1 MPARRGRKSPKLP
14 KITADNYYSI
24 ETQLAYMSASQ
35 FKSFQRCEAAA
46 LAELEGR
53 YVRPK
58 TTAMLVGSYVDAHF
72 SGEMEQFR
80 AQNPELFKRDGSLK
94 AEFVRAEDIIIRMER
109 DELYALLMS
118 GKKQVILTG
127 RINGVP
133 YKAKLDSLLGTDTCQ
148 EIVRRFPGARK
159 ALGFCDGA
167 IVDQKV
173 MASLDDVWSEE
184 SWGKI
189 PFARAWG
196 YDIQGA
202 IYQVL
207 EGHML
212 PFILAVGTKE
222 PEPDLEAIYIPDQ
235 ELAAKL
241 EEVESLS
248 PRYQA
253 IKRHKIEPVGCGK
266 CPYCRSQKKLTKII
280 DYRELNAHDQSFDL
294 TGPLDT

>member
-1 MPARRGRKSPKLP
+1 MPRKRKPKLP
-14 KITADNYYSI
+14 KITADNYYSG
-24 ETQLAYMSASQ
+24 EAQSAYMSASQ
-35 FKSFQRCEAAA
+35 FKAFQRCEAAA
-46 LAELEGR
+46 LAEVEGR

-72 SGEMEQFR
+72 SGEMEQFQ
-80 AQNPELFKRDGSLK
+80 AKNQELFKRDGTIKS
-94 AEFVRAEDIIIRMER
+94 EFVHAEDIIMRMER

-118 GKKQVILTG
+118 GRKQVILTG
-127 RINGVP
+127 KIGNVP
-133 YKAKLDSLLGTDTCQ
+133 YKAKLDCLLDAGTCQ
-148 EIVRRFPGARK
+148 KIVERFPGARE

-184 SWGKI
+184 EWGKI
-189 PFARAWG
+189 PFARARG

-202 IYQVL
+202 IYQAL

-222 PEPDLEAIYIPDQ
+222 PEPDLAAIYIPDQ

-248 PRYQA
+248 PRYHA
-253 IKRHKIEPVGCGK
+253 IKQHKIDPVGCGK
-266 CPYCRSQKKLTKII
+266 CPYCRSQKKLTDII
-280 DYRELNAHDQSFDL
+280 DYRELNANGKSHDL
-294 TGPLDT
+294 AGPLDA

>member
-1 MPARRGRKSPKLP
+1 
-14 KITADNYYSI
+14 
-24 ETQLAYMSASQ
+24 MSASQ

-80 AQNPELFKRDGSLK
+80 AQNPELFKRDGSFK

>member
-1 MPARRGRKSPKLP
+1 MLNRGRKKPL
-14 KITADNYYSI
+14 KITADNYYSS
-24 ETQLAYMSASQ
+24 EAQLAYMSASQ
-35 FKSFQRCEAAA
+35 FKAFQRCEAAA
-46 LAELEGR
+46 LAEIEGR
-53 YVRPK
+53 YIRPK

-72 SGEMEQFR
+72 SGELEQFQ

-94 AEFVRAEDIIIRMER
+94 AEFVHAEDIIKRMER
-109 DELYALLMS
+109 DDLYMLLMS
-118 GKKQVILTG
+118 GKKQMIFTG
-127 RINGVP
+127 TIAGVP
-133 YKAKLDSLLGTDTCQ
+133 YKAKLDSLLDDDTCR
-148 EIVRRFPGARK
+148 EIVRRFPDTQK

-173 MASLDDVWSEE
+173 MASLDDVWSDEE
-184 SWGKI
+184 FGRV

-202 IYQVL
+202 IYQAL

-222 PEPDLEAIYIPDQ
+222 PEPDLSAIYIPDQ

-241 EEVESLS
+241 KEVESLS

-253 IKRHKIEPVGCGK
+253 IKNHEIEPTGCGK
-266 CPYCRSQKKLTKII
+266 CPYCRNQKKLTEII
-280 DYRELNAHDQSFDL
+280 DYRELNANDKPYDVA
-294 TGPLDT
+294 GPLDA

>member
-1 MPARRGRKSPKLP
+1 
-14 KITADNYYSI
+14 
-24 ETQLAYMSASQ
+24 MSASQ

-46 LAELEGR
+46 LAELEGG
-53 YVRPK
+53 YIRPK
-58 TTAMLVGSYVDAHF
+58 TAAMLVGSFVDAHF

-94 AEFVRAEDIIIRMER
+94 AEFVHAEDIIIRMER

-127 RINGVP
+127 KIGGVP
-133 YKAKLDSLLGTDTCQ
+133 YKAKLDCLLDADTCQ
-148 EIVRRFPGARK
+148 KIAEKFPGARE

-173 MASLDDVWSEE
+173 MASLDDVWSEDA
-184 SWGKI
+184 WGKV

-222 PEPDLEAIYIPDQ
+222 PEPDLAAIYIPDQ

>member
-1 MPARRGRKSPKLP
+1 MPARRGLKSQKLP
-14 KITADNYYSI
+14 KVTAENYYSA
-24 ETQLAYMSASQ
+24 ENQLAYMSASQ
-35 FKSFQRCEAAA
+35 FKSFQRCEAAS

-53 YVRPK
+53 YIRPK
-58 TTAMLVGSYVDAHF
+58 TAAMLVGSFVDACF
-72 SGEMEQFR
+72 SGELEQFR
-80 AQNPELFKRDGSLK
+80 EQNPEIYKRDGTLRF
-94 AEFVRAEDIIIRMER
+94 EFVHAEEIVNRMAR
-109 DELYALLMS
+109 DELYMMLMS
-118 GKKQVILTG
+118 GRKQVILTG
-127 RINGVP
+127 KIGNVP
-133 YKAKLDSLLGTDTCQ
+133 YKAKLDCLLDAGTCQ
-148 EIVRRFPGARK
+148 KIAEKFPGARE

-222 PEPDLEAIYIPDQ
+222 PEPDLAAIYIPDQ

-280 DYRELNAHDQSFDL
+280 DYRELNANDQSFDL

>member
-1 MPARRGRKSPKLP
+1 
-14 KITADNYYSI
+14 
-24 ETQLAYMSASQ
+24 
-35 FKSFQRCEAAA
+35 
-46 LAELEGR
+46 
-53 YVRPK
+53 
-58 TTAMLVGSYVDAHF
+58 
-72 SGEMEQFR
+72 
-80 AQNPELFKRDGSLK
+80 LFKRDGTFKS
-94 AEFVRAEDIIIRMER
+94 EFVHAEDIIMRMER
-109 DELYALLMS
+109 DDLYSLLMS

-127 RINGVP
+127 MIGGVP
-133 YKAKLDSLLGTDTCQ
+133 YKAKLDSLLDSDTCQ
-148 EIVRRFPGARK
+148 KIAEKFPGARE

-222 PEPDLEAIYIPDQ
+222 SEPNLAALYIPDQ
-235 ELAAKL
+235 ELEAKL
-241 EEVESLS
+241 KEVEYLS
-248 PRYQA
+248 PRYQS
-253 IKRHKIEPVGCGK
+253 IKNHEIEPVGCGK
-266 CPYCRSQKKLTKII
+266 CPLPQPEEINGN
-280 DYRELNAHDQSFDL
+280 YRLQGAECK
-294 TGPLDT
+294 

>member
-1 MPARRGRKSPKLP
+1 MPVKETRRMKLP
-14 KITADNYYSI
+14 RVTTENYYSSK
-24 ETQLAYMSASQ
+24 TQLAYMSASQ

-53 YVRPK
+53 YDRPK
-58 TTAMLVGSYVDAHF
+58 TTAMLVGGYVDAHF
-72 SGEMEQFR
+72 SGEMEQFLV
-80 AQNPELFKRDGSLK
+80 QNPELFKRDGSLK
-94 AEFVRAEDIIIRMER
+94 SEFVHAKDIIRRMEQ
-109 DELYALLMS
+109 DTLYVMLMS
-118 GKKQVILTG
+118 GRKQVILTG
-127 RINGVP
+127 EIAGVP
-133 YKAKLDSLLGTDTCQ
+133 YKAKLDSLLDSDTCQ
-148 EIVRRFPGARK
+148 IVAERFPGARA

-173 MASLDDVWSEE
+173 MSSTDDVWSEDE
-184 SWGKI
+184 RGRV

-202 IYQVL
+202 IYQAL

-222 PEPDLEAIYIPDQ
+222 PEPDLAAIYIPDQ
-235 ELAAKL
+235 ELSACL
-241 EEVESLS
+241 EEVKSLS

-253 IKRHKIEPVGCGK
+253 IKRHEVEPSGCGK

-280 DYRELNAHDQSFDL
+280 DYRELNANDKPYDVA
-294 TGPLDT
+294 GPLDA

>member
-1 MPARRGRKSPKLP
+1 MPARKMRRLKLP
-14 KITADNYYSI
+14 KVTAENYYSS

-35 FKSFQRCEAAA
+35 FKSFQKCEAAA
-46 LAELEGR
+46 LAEIEGR
-53 YVRPK
+53 YIRLK
-58 TTAMLVGSYVDAHF
+58 TTSMLVGGYVDAHF
-72 SGEMEQFR
+72 SGEMEQFQT
-80 AQNPELFKRDGSLK
+80 QNPELFKRDGTLK
-94 AEFVRAEDIIIRMER
+94 SEFVHAEDIIIRMER
-109 DELYALLMS
+109 DDLYALLMS
-118 GKKQVILTG
+118 GRKQVILTG
-127 RINGVP
+127 KIGNVP
-133 YKAKLDSLLGTDTCQ
+133 YKAKLDCLLDAGTCQ
-148 EIVRRFPGARK
+148 KIAEKFPGARK

-222 PEPDLEAIYIPDQ
+222 PEPDLAAIYIPDQ

-294 TGPLDT
+294 AGPLNT

>member
-1 MPARRGRKSPKLP
+1 MPRLP
-14 KITADNYYSI
+14 KITADNYYSG
-24 ETQLAYMSASQ
+24 EAQSAYMSASQ

-222 PEPDLEAIYIPDQ
+222 PEPDLAAIYIPDQ
-235 ELAAKL
+235 ELEAKMK
-241 EEVESLS
+241 EVEYLS
-248 PRYQA
+248 PRYQS
-253 IKRHKIEPVGCGK
+253 IKNHEIEPVGCGK

>member
-1 MPARRGRKSPKLP
+1 MPRKRKPKLP
-14 KITADNYYSI
+14 KITADNYYSG
-24 ETQLAYMSASQ
+24 EAQPAYMSASQ
-35 FKSFQRCEAAA
+35 FKAFQRCEAAA
-46 LAELEGR
+46 LAEVEGR

-72 SGEMEQFR
+72 SGEMEQFQ
-80 AQNPELFKRDGSLK
+80 AKNQELFKRDGTLK
-94 AEFVRAEDIIIRMER
+94 SEFVHAEDIIMRMER

-127 RINGVP
+127 EIAGVP
-133 YKAKLDSLLGTDTCQ
+133 YKAKLDSLLDADTCRA
-148 EIVRRFPGARK
+148 IVRGFPGTAK
-159 ALGFCDGA
+159 AFGFCDGA
-167 IVDQKV
+167 IVDKKV
-173 MASLDDVWSEE
+173 MASLDDVWSEDA
-184 SWGKI
+184 WGKI

-196 YDIQGA
+196 YDVQGA
-202 IYQVL
+202 IYQAL

-222 PEPDLEAIYIPDQ
+222 PEPDLAAVYIPDQ
-235 ELAAKL
+235 DLAAKL

-266 CPYCRSQKKLTKII
+266 CPYCSSQKKLTKII

-294 TGPLDT
+294 AGPLDT

>member
-1 MPARRGRKSPKLP
+1 
-14 KITADNYYSI
+14 
-24 ETQLAYMSASQ
+24 MSASQ

-46 LAELEGR
+46 LAEIEGR
-53 YVRPK
+53 YIRPK
-58 TTAMLVGSYVDAHF
+58 TTSMLVGSFVDAHF

-94 AEFVRAEDIIIRMER
+94 AEFVHAEDIIIRMER

-127 RINGVP
+127 KIGAVP
-133 YKAKLDSLLGTDTCQ
+133 YKAKLDCLLDAGTCQ
-148 EIVRRFPGARK
+148 KIAEKFPGARE

-222 PEPDLEAIYIPDQ
+222 PEPDLAAIYIPDQ

-253 IKRHKIEPVGCGK
+253 IKQHKIEPVGCGK

-280 DYRELNAHDQSFDL
+280 DYRELNANDQSFDL

>member
-14 KITADNYYSI
+14 KVTAENYYSI

-202 IYQVL
+202 IYQAL

-222 PEPDLEAIYIPDQ
+222 PEPDLAAIYIPDQ

-248 PRYQA
+248 HRYQA

>member
-14 KITADNYYSI
+14 KVTAENYYSI

-222 PEPDLEAIYIPDQ
+222 SEPDLAAIYIPDQ

>member
-1 MPARRGRKSPKLP
+1 MNLN
-14 KITADNYYSI
+14 ADNYFSG
-24 ETQLAYMSASQ
+24 EANKTYMSASQ

-94 AEFVRAEDIIIRMER
+94 AEFVHAEDIIIRMER

-127 RINGVP
+127 EINGVP
-133 YKAKLDSLLGTDTCQ
+133 YKAKLDSLLDADTCR
-148 EIVRRFPGARK
+148 EIVRRFPGVRK
-159 ALGFCDGA
+159 ALSFCDGA

-173 MASLDDVWSEE
+173 MTSLDDVWSEE
-184 SWGKI
+184 EWGKI

-202 IYQVL
+202 IYQAL

-222 PEPDLEAIYIPDQ
+222 SEPNLAALYIPDQ
-235 ELAAKL
+235 ELEAKL
-241 EEVESLS
+241 KEVECLS
-248 PRYQA
+248 PRYQS
-253 IKRHKIEPVGCGK
+253 IKNHEIEPVGCGK
-266 CPYCRSQKKLTKII
+266 CPYCCSRKKLTEII
-280 DYRELNAHDQSFDL
+280 DYRELNANDKSYDAA
-294 TGPLDT
+294 GPLDA

>member
-1 MPARRGRKSPKLP
+1 MPARRGRRSPKPP
-14 KITADNYYSI
+14 KVTAENYCSI
-24 ETQLAYMSASQ
+24 ETQLAYMSATQ

-46 LAELEGR
+46 LAEREGR
-53 YVRPK
+53 YARPK
-58 TTAMLVGSYVDAHF
+58 TAAMRVGSYVDAHF
-72 SGEMEQFR
+72 SGEMEQFQ

-94 AEFVRAEDIIIRMER
+94 AEFVHAEDIIIRMER

-133 YKAKLDSLLGTDTCQ
+133 YKAKLDSLLDADTCQ

-189 PFARAWG
+189 PFACAWG

-202 IYQVL
+202 IYQAL

-222 PEPDLEAIYIPDQ
+222 PEPDLAAIYIPDQ

-294 TGPLDT
+294 TGPLDA

>member
-1 MPARRGRKSPKLP
+1 
-14 KITADNYYSI
+14 
-24 ETQLAYMSASQ
+24 MSASQ

-46 LAELEGR
+46 LAEIEGR
-53 YVRPK
+53 YIRPK
-58 TTAMLVGSYVDAHF
+58 TTSMLVGGYVDAHF
-72 SGEMEQFR
+72 SGEMEQFQT
-80 AQNPELFKRDGSLK
+80 QNPELFKRDGTLK
-94 AEFVRAEDIIIRMER
+94 SEFVHAEDIIVRMER
-109 DELYALLMS
+109 DDLYALLMS
-118 GKKQVILTG
+118 GNKQVILTG
-127 RINGVP
+127 MIGGVP
-133 YKAKLDSLLGTDTCQ
+133 YKAKLDCLLDAGTCQ
-148 EIVRRFPGARK
+148 KIVEKFPGARE

-173 MASLDDVWSEE
+173 MASLDDVWSEGA
-184 SWGKI
+184 WGKV

-202 IYQVL
+202 IYQAL

-222 PEPDLEAIYIPDQ
+222 PEPDLAAIYIPDQ
-235 ELAAKL
+235 DLAAKL

-253 IKRHKIEPVGCGK
+253 IKRHNIEPVGCGK

-280 DYRELNAHDQSFDL
+280 DYRELNANDQSFDL